1 MSLRATSAGQY
12 RLRVLLHPQ
21 SSLHKENPLPEP
33 VAESL
38 IRVVEAGA
46 SSAHSWLGS
55 FWPPQGAVAG
65 IAAGLV
71 IQVRHSHLCSSLPLA
86 CLVSADRRC

>member
-1 MSLRATSAGQY
+1 M
-12 RLRVLLHPQ
+12 LLYPQ
-21 SSLHKENPLPEP
+21 SSLHKENPLPEC
-33 VAESL
+33 VAESQ

-65 IAAGLV
+65 ISAGLV
-71 IQVRHSHLCSSLPLA
+71 IQVGRAISLSHCWHA
-86 CLVSADRRC
+86 